1 MIGYLGS
8 KKFQLNKIDKD
19 DHSRIIIVY
28 ANIDDQNFVLIKFYN
43 ADKESGLINTS
54 CELNQL
60 LDDCYLNYTKKV
72 VLAGRT
78 VVQSYSYFNF

>member
-8 KKFQLNKIDKD
+8 KKFQLNKINED

-28 ANIDDQNFVLIKFYN
+28 ANIDDQKFVLIKFYN
-43 ADKESGLINTS
+43 ANKESGQIKTS

-78 VVQSYSYFNF
+78 VAQSYSYFIF